1 MGVDGGVAG
10 RPRQVLPLSVGDVLP
25 VSLNVPL
32 GQSKVDEKNL
42 VGGLVESYAEV
53 IGFDISMQEMSV
65 MDVLNS
71 IDHLINKYEHGF
83 Q

>member
-10 RPRQVLPLSVGDVLP
+10 RPRQVLPLSVGDVPP

-71 IDHLINKYEHGF
+71 IDHLINKYEHGL

>member
-1 MGVDGGVAG
+1 VGVDGGVAG

-32 GQSKVDEKNL
+32 GQSEVDEKHFM
-42 VGGLVESYAEV
+42 GSFVEPHTKV
-53 IGFDISMQEMSV
+53 VGFDVSV
-65 MDVLNS
+65 DEVPIVNILDPA
-71 IDHLINKYEHGF
+71 DHLIDEHEHGL